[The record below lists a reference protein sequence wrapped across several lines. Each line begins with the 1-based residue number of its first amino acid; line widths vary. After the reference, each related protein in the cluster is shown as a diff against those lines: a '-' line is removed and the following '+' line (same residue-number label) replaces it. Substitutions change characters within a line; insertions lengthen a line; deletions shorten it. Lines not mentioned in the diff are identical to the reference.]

1 MASPAAGRGAIGGG
15 WSSPEAIQRGIG
27 RALLTAVVTWAGG
40 AGHRELLLWAPE
52 GGRRGTGAR
61 PLYRGAGVRETGR
74 IDRLRPGSAR
84 EIIEMRPVLPAA
96 G

>member
-1 MASPAAGRGAIGGG
+1 MASPAAGRDAIGVG

-27 RALLTAVVTWAGG
+27 RALLIAVVTWAGG
-40 AGHRELLLWAPE
+40 AGYRELLLWAPE
-52 GGRRGTGAR
+52 GADAAGAR

-84 EIIEMRPVLPAA
+84 EIIEMRLILPAA